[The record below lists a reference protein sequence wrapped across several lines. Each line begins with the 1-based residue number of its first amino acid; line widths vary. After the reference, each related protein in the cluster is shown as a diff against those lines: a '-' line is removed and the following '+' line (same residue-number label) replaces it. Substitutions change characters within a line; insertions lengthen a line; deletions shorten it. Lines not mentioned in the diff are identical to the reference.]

1 MGQCI
6 HLTRPN
12 MLVQKGK
19 VSKLDGLPWA
29 AIDLVSESR
38 IEEVIVHVSRWANS
52 NVAGAFQLLFP
63 VKSRDLDGVDLFSP
77 YLLVRSENL
86 RKLIS
91 IQTIYGVSGLV
102 RSVDGSIL
110 EIEDGF
116 VGQIIAS
123 ARVAAISWS
132 QHIEHGSFVRI
143 LFGPE
148 RMLCGTVARMNG
160 DYATVS
166 IELRL
171 RRVNVRVP
179 VRALLNLGNVPEEK
193 RHYFYSK
200 AIL

>member
-1 MGQCI
+1 
-6 HLTRPN
+6 

-19 VSKLDGLPWA
+19 VSKLQGLPWA
-29 AIDLVSESR
+29 AIDLVSEAR
-38 IEEVIVHVSRWANS
+38 IEEVVVHVSRWANA
-52 NVAGAFQLLFP
+52 NVSGAFQLLFP

-102 RSVDGSIL
+102 RDGEGEIL
-110 EIEDGF
+110 QIDDSF
-116 VGQIIAS
+116 VVKVIAN
-123 ARVAAISWS
+123 AKLAAMSWS
-132 QHIEHGSFVRI
+132 DQVQHGSFVRI

-148 RMLCGTVARMNG
+148 RMLCGTVTRIHGA
-160 DYATVS
+160 YATVS

-179 VRALLNLGNVPEEK
+179 VRALLNLGDVPTEK

-200 AIL
+200 VIS